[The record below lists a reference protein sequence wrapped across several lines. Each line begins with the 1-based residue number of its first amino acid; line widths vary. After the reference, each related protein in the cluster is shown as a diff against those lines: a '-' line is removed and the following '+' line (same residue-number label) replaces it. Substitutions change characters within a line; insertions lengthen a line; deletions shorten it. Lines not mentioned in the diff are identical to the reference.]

1 MPEIC
6 QNYQLNTKKEKK
18 KKKMMMMEK
27 KKSDPFEA
35 AELLT

>member
-6 QNYQLNTKKEKK
+6 QNYQLHTKKEKK
-18 KKKMMMMEK
+18 KKKMMMEK

-35 AELLT
+35 AEL